1 MIRTTNEL
9 ITVIFI
15 QNNKLS
21 CLKGIKFAAFIK
33 LKIKKEENGTKI

>member
-1 MIRTTNEL
+1 MIKAPNEL
-9 ITVIFI
+9 ITVIII
-15 QNNKLS
+15 QNNTLS